1 MAEYEND
8 GRENLRKVLAEEIRS
23 QRERRSWSLR
33 DVAAKTTYN
42 HTYFSRIERG
52 EQLPSDALAK
62 TLDELFET
70 GDLLQRILEAIRSAS
85 IQDYVRVMMKKE
97 GTATRVQVFNSSL
110 VTGLLQTERYMRA
123 LFRASKPGISDEE
136 LEAFTNAR
144 MARKFV
150 FEKDDPPLFWSI
162 MDEAALRRPVG
173 GKECM
178 VEQLE
183 ALVEMAR
190 SPNVVIQ
197 VHPFDA
203 GAHPMMGGSMTL
215 LTMPHG
221 EHLAYVESFTFGQLI
236 ESPKRAAEL
245 TQLFDFARVHALC
258 PEESLEFIGR
268 CREEYAS

>member
-8 GRENLRKVLAEEIRS
+8 GRDSLRKVLAEEIRS
-23 QRERRSWSLR
+23 QRERRGWSLR
-33 DVAAKTTYN
+33 DLAAKTTYN

-70 GDLLQRILEAIRSAS
+70 GDLLQRILEAIRNAS
-85 IQDYVRVMMKKE
+85 IQDYGRVAVKKE
-97 GTATRVQVFNSSL
+97 GTATRIQVFTSSL
-110 VTGLLQTERYMRA
+110 VTGLLQTERYMHA
-123 LFRASKPGISDEE
+123 LFRASKPGISEKE
-136 LEAFTNAR
+136 IEAFTSAR

-150 FEKDDPPLFWSI
+150 FEKEDPPLLWAI

-183 ALVEMAR
+183 ALVEMTR
-190 SPNVVIQ
+190 FPNVVIQ
-197 VHPFDA
+197 VHPFDK
-203 GAHPMMGGSMTL
+203 GGHPMMGGSMTL
-215 LTMPHG
+215 LTMPNG
-221 EHLAYVESFTFGQLI
+221 EHLAHVESFTFGELI

-245 TQLFDFARVHALC
+245 TQSFDLVRVHALR
-258 PEESLEFIGR
+258 PDESLELIR
-268 CREEYAS
+268 KYQEEYAS